1 MQVCN
6 SEIKARSTHTRVKS
20 IWKTYHKHNNKRL
33 EPTMVT
39 LTRQGSKYKV
49 HDSKTET
56 SSSTMYLVFP
66 SMTYLTVMGML
77 IRLPVS
83 RSYSPALFLH
93 DLPDGDGDADT
104 FASFTFI
111 LPSIVPPWPTWRWWG
126 CWYVCQFHV
135 HTPQHC
141 SSMTYLT
148 VMGTLIRLPVSRS
161 YSPALFL
168 HDLPDGD
175 GDADTFASFPFIL
188 PSIVHPWPT
197 WRWWGCWYVCQFH
210 VHTPQHCSSMTY
222 LTVMGMLIRLP
233 VSRSYSPALFLHDLP
248 DGDGDADTFASFTFI
263 LPSIVP
269 PWPTWRWWGC
279 WYVCQ
284 FHVHTPQHCSSS
296 AHSGSSISQQPL
308 GTGVGRTS
316 CNGNNHVGGPAVTS
330 TSQNSEENWF
340 QISEVSSSVQVPSLF
355 HLENPQSLWLFYYT
369 AGIAQSNAWLMIKSS
384 GFKSWQKRCEN
395 FVLQGQLFQHSYF
408 SVSPPP
414 CYRSSM

>member
-49 HDSKTET
+49 HNSKTGT

-126 CWYVCQFHV
+126 RWYVCQFHV

-210 VHTPQHCSSMTY
+210 VHTPQHCSS
-222 LTVMGMLIRLP
+222 
-233 VSRSYSPALFLHDLP
+233 
-248 DGDGDADTFASFTFI
+248 
-263 LPSIVP
+263 
-269 PWPTWRWWGC
+269 
-279 WYVCQ
+279 
-284 FHVHTPQHCSSS
+284 S

-340 QISEVSSSVQVPSLF
+340 QISEVSSSVQV
-355 HLENPQSLWLFYYT
+355 HL
-369 AGIAQSNAWLMIKSS
+369 SS
-384 GFKSWQKRCEN
+384 IWRTHNHFDYSIIQ
-395 FVLQGQLFQHSYF
+395 QG
-408 SVSPPP
+408 
-414 CYRSSM
+414 